1 MSMREIDG
9 VIFDM
14 DGVLLSTDDL
24 HYRAWKEL
32 ADREGIH
39 FDRQINERLR
49 GVSRMD
55 SLRIILE
62 RASRHYNQAEQLALA
77 EHKNARY
84 RELLRELTPAA
95 VAPQVRELLAELRRR
110 GLRLAVASS
119 SRNLELILGQVE
131 LRAAFDAVVDGNEIT
146 RSKPDPEV
154 FLLAAGRLGLPP
166 ARCLVVEDAESGIEA
181 ARRAGMHVF
190 GIGPR
195 ERLRGVPRLAPSLAD
210 VQADELLGMMK
221 RNEE

>member
-1 MSMREIDG
+1 MREIDG

-62 RASRHYNQAEQLALA
+62 RASRHYNEAEQLALA

-166 ARCLVVEDAESGIEA
+166 ARCLVAEDAESGIEA